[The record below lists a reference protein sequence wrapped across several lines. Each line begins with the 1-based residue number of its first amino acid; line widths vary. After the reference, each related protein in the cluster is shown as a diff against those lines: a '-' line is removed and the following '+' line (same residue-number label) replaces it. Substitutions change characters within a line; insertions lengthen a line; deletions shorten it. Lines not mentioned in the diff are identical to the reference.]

1 MPCPRPGHAG
11 SRVRFDGTYGTH
23 EHRRQRYRCFPGNG
37 DRPHVFTD
45 VLPREESW
53 SHSCEVCERPV
64 ARREGP
70 QAARHYQFVARGI
83 AGALQSVGAG
93 SSYMRA
99 ARVAR
104 ERARRERTDPDTG
117 QPRPSAHGQ
126 LIADWVEVFA
136 PVVFEAHRPTAW
148 PATGTVV
155 LDHLPFRV
163 RAVNAQGAP
172 IPGGVVA
179 FDVFC
184 AMGYDR
190 GRAKLWRLEAF
201 ADASTAN
208 WVAFFGR
215 LGGTPERVVCDAH
228 AGMLAGLDRAWP
240 ETELYLCEWHLQHA
254 LTRLLKNQSQRGFA
268 TEVAPLLPRVERAFD
283 GASFWRPF
291 VADCR
296 GAGIPALDGWLDDN
310 DLLIQWQFQ
319 RRGLST
325 NRPADRPL
333 STGGL
338 EQKTRPIRDA
348 LHPRRYALKNRER
361 TNRMLM
367 LMQLHANGDD
377 SEVAYRKAIRDWL
390 LANAGR
396 PRAPRRALTDLLG
409 HPSLR

>member
-1 MPCPRPGHAG
+1 VSEAG
-11 SRVRFDGTYGTH
+11 SRVRFDGTYGTR

-53 SHSCEVCERPV
+53 SRSCEVYERPV

-155 LDHLPFRV
+155 DHLPFRV

-201 ADASTAN
+201 PDASAAN
-208 WVAFFGR
+208 WVAFLGR
-215 LGGTPERVVCDAH
+215 LDGAPPRVVCDAH
-228 AGMLAGLDRAWP
+228 SGMLAGLDRAWP

-254 LTRLLKNQSQRGFA
+254 LTRLLKNQSQRDFA

-283 GASFWRPF
+283 GASWWARSSKTAVAPASRPWM
-291 VADCR
+291 
-296 GAGIPALDGWLDDN
+296 AGSTTTTCSSNGSSN
-310 DLLIQWQFQ
+310 DAASRPTA
-319 RRGLST
+319 RRT
-325 NRPADRPL
+325 AR
-333 STGGL
+333 
-338 EQKTRPIRDA
+338 
-348 LHPRRYALKNRER
+348 
-361 TNRMLM
+361 
-367 LMQLHANGDD
+367 
-377 SEVAYRKAIRDWL
+377 
-390 LANAGR
+390 
-396 PRAPRRALTDLLG
+396 
-409 HPSLR
+409 